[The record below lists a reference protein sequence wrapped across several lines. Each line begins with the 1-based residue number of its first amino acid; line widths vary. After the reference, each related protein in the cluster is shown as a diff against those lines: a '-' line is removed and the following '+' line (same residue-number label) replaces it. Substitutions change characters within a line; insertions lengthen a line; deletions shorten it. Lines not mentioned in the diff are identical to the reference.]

1 MVKVVLF
8 IGALFGYINALR
20 VEEQHELP
28 VTVRIIFIF
37 SGWIQVNMSW
47 RYNTMVF

>member
-20 VEEQHELP
+20 VEEHHELP
-28 VTVRIIFIF
+28 VHSKNCIYF
-37 SGWIQVNMSW
+37 
-47 RYNTMVF
+47 